1 MNPEAFLIVRKM
13 MNCFDI
19 YVNLFIDFFNEG
31 IKNEFHILIHFE
43 TENNSGMN
51 QVILARDC
59 KTKLRLLW
67 DLKDYNIGFSFP
79 VLQYEP
85 NNSTAKE
92 FYPLILEKLQ
102 QSKYDVE
109 LHSTK
114 ASQFPFNIVNNNSWL
129 FRKLSFPLAT
139 SIH

>member
-1 MNPEAFLIVRKM
+1 METCLKHVLIIYHSYDAQSMNPEAFLIVRKM

-59 KTKLRLLW
+59 KTKLRLL
-67 DLKDYNIGFSFP
+67 
-79 VLQYEP
+79 
-85 NNSTAKE
+85 
-92 FYPLILEKLQ
+92 
-102 QSKYDVE
+102 
-109 LHSTK
+109 
-114 ASQFPFNIVNNNSWL
+114 
-129 FRKLSFPLAT
+129 
-139 SIH
+139 